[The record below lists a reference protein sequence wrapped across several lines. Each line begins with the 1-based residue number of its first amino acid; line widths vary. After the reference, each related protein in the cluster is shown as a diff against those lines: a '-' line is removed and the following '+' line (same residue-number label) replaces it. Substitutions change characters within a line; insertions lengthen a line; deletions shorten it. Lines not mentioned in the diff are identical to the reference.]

1 MNFSIQMAA
10 AIICMCA
17 FIQPSVAS
25 AYYGGYS
32 GIKILQT
39 YLNCF
44 ENPCYVE
51 YGYSKCQVLKWV

>member
-1 MNFSIQMAA
+1 MAA